1 MHSGESYVLYVL
13 YSSVC
18 MLKVA
23 QGCSDHNGSSLAQSR
38 WILVGGP
45 VLYYHQEKNAM
56 KYIAAHPSPAPE
68 DTYRVCRPCSVFAH
82 ANPRASCCVGT
93 SGTGRRTDTFRNE
106 PVVTPRPPARSAGRY
121 SRKSTEESHLSS
133 SRSSLEP
140 PAPSAAV
147 RAASCDFCLLY
158 TSPSPRD

>member
-1 MHSGESYVLYVL
+1 MELVWDTFAVVKKGVRQIVHSGESYVLYVL

-68 DTYRVCRPCSVFAH
+68 DANRVCTPCFVFTH
-82 ANPRASCCVGT
+82 ANPRASGNVDNTVEQVEEPTLRDG
-93 SGTGRRTDTFRNE
+93 
-106 PVVTPRPPARSAGRY
+106 PVVTPRPPA
-121 SRKSTEESHLSS
+121 
-133 SRSSLEP
+133 
-140 PAPSAAV
+140 
-147 RAASCDFCLLY
+147 
-158 TSPSPRD
+158 

>member
-1 MHSGESYVLYVL
+1 MELVWDTFAVVKKGVRQIVHSGESYVLYVL

-93 SGTGRRTDTFRNE
+93 SGTGRRTDTAQRASGDA
-106 PVVTPRPPARSAGRY
+106 TAS
-121 SRKSTEESHLSS
+121 STISWTLF
-133 SRSSLEP
+133 P
-140 PAPSAAV
+140 
-147 RAASCDFCLLY
+147 
-158 TSPSPRD
+158 